1 MTAEEEL
8 IHLRHEN
15 RLLREQA
22 SLHQETI
29 SVQQEL
35 INRQQEQVTL
45 LERQLSMQ
53 QEQLTQFAEQVK
65 ALHERLAKDSHNSHL
80 PPSSDRFSRQPKS
93 LRKKSGKKPGG
104 QEGHPGKTLMFSP
117 CPDEVIV
124 HPVERCEQCQADL
137 RQVPASVVERRQVV
151 DVPPTR
157 LLVREHHSEQ
167 KQCPQCQQITVAS
180 FPAEVRAPVQYG
192 PRIAAMAVYLVQQQL
207 LPLARA
213 CEVMEDLLAVSM
225 SEGTL
230 CDWIARC
237 ARNLADVE
245 QQTKE
250 ALIGSCVIH
259 QDETG
264 LYVEGHRQW
273 MHVTCTPTLT
283 HYAVHA
289 SRGHAALDAIGILP
303 RFGGTS
309 VHDGWRS
316 YFLYACAHA
325 LCLVHLVRE
334 LTFLAEE
341 QGLEWAAD
349 LKALLLSMKEATDD
363 ARKLGLAT
371 LHPLEVEDW
380 QAQFVA
386 LVAHAD
392 ATTPTAQAP
401 PGTKGRAK
409 QSAARN
415 LLDRLIG
422 DQEAVLAFL
431 HRLVVPFDTN
441 QAERDVRMVK
451 VQQKVS
457 GSFRSQAG
465 ATAFCRIRGY
475 LSTLRKQGLDLLASL
490 EATLRGHPILPSFQA
505 T

>member
-1 MTAEEEL
+1 MSPEERDLQQEQE
-8 IHLRHEN
+8 IIS
-15 RLLREQA
+15 LREQLA
-22 SLHQETI
+22 QRDTQI
-29 SVQQEL
+29 KQM
-35 INRQQEQVTL
+35 QEQITALSERVQA
-45 LERQLSMQ
+45 LEAQL
-53 QEQLTQFAEQVK
+53 VK
-65 ALHERLAKDSHNSHL
+65 NSRNSHL
-80 PPSSDRFSRQPKS
+80 PPSSDRFVRQPKS

-104 QEGHPGKTLMFSP
+104 QEGHPGKTLLFSST
-117 CPDEVIV
+117 PDEVV
-124 HPVERCEQCQADL
+124 SHPLDQCLHCQENLQEA
-137 RQVPASVVERRQVV
+137 PACGVERRQVLDLPAARLV
-151 DVPPTR
+151 VVEHQAVQKRCPTCEG
-157 LLVREHHSEQ
+157 LS
-167 KQCPQCQQITVAS
+167 TAA
-180 FPAEVRAPVQYG
+180 FPALVHAPIQYG
-192 PRIAAMAVYLVQQQL
+192 PRIGAIGVYLTQQQL

-213 CEVMEDLLAVSM
+213 CEVMEDLLGVSM

-230 CDWIARC
+230 CAAIEHC
-237 ARNLADVE
+237 AQNLREVE
-245 QQTKE
+245 EHIKE
-250 ALIGSCVIH
+250 ALVKAEVLH

-264 LYVEGHRQW
+264 LYVKGKRSW
-273 MHVTCTPTLT
+273 MHVACTTRLT
-283 HYAVHA
+283 HYAVHPK
-289 SRGHAALDAIGILP
+289 RGKEALDAIGILP

-349 LKALLLSMKEATDD
+349 LKALVLSMKQATDE
-363 ARKLGLAT
+363 AREQGLAT
-371 LHPLEVEDW
+371 LHPLEVADW

-392 ATTPTAQAP
+392 AATPTAQAP

-431 HRLVVPFDTN
+431 HRLVVPFDNN

-457 GSFRSQAG
+457 GSFRSEAG

-490 EATLRGHPILPSFQA
+490 EATLRGHPILPSFQ
-505 T
+505 TT

>member
-8 IHLRHEN
+8 IHLRDEN

-22 SLHQETI
+22 

-35 INRQQEQVTL
+35 INRQQEQITL
-45 LERQLSMQ
+45 LERELSMQ
-53 QEQLTQFAEQVK
+53 QEQMSQFAEQVK
-65 ALHERLAKDSHNSHL
+65 ALQERLAKDSHNSHL

-104 QEGHPGKTLMFSP
+104 QEGHPGKTLLFSP
-117 CPDEVIV
+117 SPDEVLV
-124 HPVERCEQCQADL
+124 HPVERGAQCQADL

-167 KQCPQCQQITVAS
+167 KQCPQCQQITIAAL
-180 FPAEVRAPVQYG
+180 PPEARAPVQYG
-192 PRIAAMAVYLVQQQL
+192 PRIAATAVYLVQQQL

-213 CEVMEDLLAVSM
+213 CEVMEDLLCVSL

-230 CDWIARC
+230 CDVITRC
-237 ARNLADVE
+237 ANNLADVE
-245 QQTKE
+245 QQIKE
-250 ALIGSCVIH
+250 ALIQSEVIH

-264 LYVEGHRQW
+264 LYVAGHRHW
-273 MHVTCTPTLT
+273 MPVTCTPTLT
-283 HYAVHA
+283 HYGVHA
-289 SRGHAALDAIGILP
+289 SRGRKALEAIGILP
-303 RFGGTS
+303 RFAGTS

-325 LCLVHLVRE
+325 LCLVHLLRE

-341 QGLEWAAD
+341 QRLAWAAD
-349 LKALLLSMKEATDD
+349 LKALLLDMKEATDQ
-363 ARKLGLAT
+363 AREQGRVT
-371 LHPLEVEDW
+371 LHPLEREDW
-380 QAQFVA
+380 QVQFVA

-401 PGTKGRAK
+401 PGTKGHAK
-409 QSAARN
+409 QSPARN
-415 LLDRLIG
+415 LLDRLID
-422 DQEAVLAFL
+422 DQQAVLAFL
-431 HRLVVPFDTN
+431 HRLVVPFDNN

-457 GSFRSQAG
+457 GSFRSEAG

-475 LSTLRKQGLDLLASL
+475 LSTLRKQGVDLLASL

>member
-8 IHLRHEN
+8 IHLRQEN

-29 SVQQEL
+29 SLQRAL
-35 INRQQEQVTL
+35 INRQQEQITL
-45 LERQLSMQ
+45 LERELSLQ
-53 QEQLTQFAEQVK
+53 QEQMTQFAEQVQ

-104 QEGHPGKTLMFSP
+104 QEGHRGQTLLFSP

-124 HPVERCEQCQADL
+124 HPVTCCEHCQHDL
-137 RQVPASVVERRQVV
+137 QAVQPLQIERRQVV
-151 DVPPTR
+151 DVPAPR
-157 LLVREHHSEQ
+157 LLVQEHQAER
-167 KQCPQCQQITVAS
+167 KQCPSCQQITAAP
-180 FPAEVRAPVQYG
+180 FPVGVEARVQYG
-192 PRIAAMAVYLVQQQL
+192 MRLGATAVYLVQQQL
-207 LPLARA
+207 LPWARA
-213 CEVMEDLLAVSM
+213 CEVLSDLVGVQI

-230 CDWIARC
+230 ASLIERC
-237 ARNLADVE
+237 AENLSEVEAHIKDALVKADV
-245 QQTKE
+245 
-250 ALIGSCVIH
+250 LH

-264 LYVEGHRQW
+264 LYVKGVRYW
-273 MHVTCTPTLT
+273 MHVACTGQLT
-283 HYAVHA
+283 HYAVHPK
-289 SRGHAALDAIGILP
+289 RGKEALDAIGIMP

-325 LCLVHLVRE
+325 LCLVHLLRE

-341 QGLEWAAD
+341 QHLEWAAD
-349 LKALLLSMKEATDD
+349 LKALVLEMKEATDE
-363 ARKLGLAT
+363 ARKLGFAT
-371 LHPLEVEDW
+371 LHPLEVADW

-392 ATTPTAQAP
+392 ALTPTAQAP
-401 PGTKGRAK
+401 PGSKGRTK
-409 QSAARN
+409 QSPARN
-415 LLDRLIG
+415 LLDRLIHN
-422 DQEAVLAFL
+422 QEAVLAFL
-431 HRLVVPFDTN
+431 HRLVVPFDNN
-441 QAERDVRMVK
+441 QAERDIRMVK

-457 GSFRSQAG
+457 GSFRSEAG

-475 LSTLRKQGLDLLASL
+475 LSTLRKQGMDLLASL
-490 EATLRGHPILPSFQA
+490 EATLRGHPILPSFQ
-505 T
+505 TT